1 MGGTRPANP
10 RRASGRWR
18 VILIRFIAAAL
29 AIGGILAGC
38 KQITG
43 DLDRVI
49 VLEIGDFERSV
60 EVDDTLRL
68 TAQALTASG
77 DVAPDAEIVWALLDL
92 DSGPVIL
99 ELDPA
104 GVAVGAFPGMQ
115 RVQARLDELRSDPI
129 GITVTAA
136 PDSVAALSEQ
146 RVTVPAGE
154 TQSGNLAV
162 ILFERITDPEQPMP
176 LAGKTVT
183 FRLVDP
189 VPGSAAADG
198 IELVVADTVATD
210 DPQRGVARTGAD
222 GRGSA
227 QVRATLAR
235 PDSVVIDVT
244 ATTAL
249 GEAVAGSPVRFTV
262 VFEPNP

>member
-1 MGGTRPANP
+1 MGGTRSAHP
-10 RRASGRWR
+10 RRAAGRRR
-18 VILIRFIAAAL
+18 VVLIRFLAAAG
-29 AIGGILAGC
+29 AIAWILAGC

-49 VLEIGDFERSV
+49 ALEIGDFERDV
-60 EVDDTLRL
+60 EVGDTLQL

-77 DVAPDAEIVWALLDL
+77 DVVPDAEIVWALLDV
-92 DSGPVIL
+92 DSGPTVL

-104 GVAVGAFPGMQ
+104 GVAVGAFPGTQ
-115 RVQARLDELRSDPI
+115 RLQARIDELRSDPV

-136 PDSVAALSEQ
+136 PDSIAAFSAQ

-154 TQSGNLAV
+154 TRSGDLSV
-162 ILFERITDPEQPMP
+162 ILFERITDPDQPMP
-176 LAGKTVT
+176 VPGKMAT
-183 FRLVDP
+183 FQLVDP
-189 VPGSAAADG
+189 PPGSGEADG

-210 DPQRGVARTGAD
+210 DPLRGVALTGTD
-222 GRGSA
+222 GVASA
-227 QVRATLAR
+227 VVRVTALR
-235 PDSVVIDVT
+235 PDSVSIDVS

-249 GEAVAGSPVRFTV
+249 GNSVTGSPVRFTI